1 MAEDLKTKKDIA
13 KALRQELQ
21 EGKEFLEEQ
30 GFFASKL
37 TGILK
42 DASVIVEDTLTK
54 NKQGLKVDM
63 DKAKTVLKTVRA
75 NRKIASSIMEQLG
88 FLKTFRNLAKSI
100 NLILAANP
108 LLLFAGAITALI
120 VGFIKVQQIVGE
132 VRKEL
137 GLSSAEALGL
147 KVRFAALSF
156 VATKLGL
163 TSEDI
168 KDSFDAIRQNFGG
181 IDQASNGFIL
191 NLARAQLSIGA
202 TSQQIA
208 KVLSL
213 QESVSGA
220 SRETLLAQLEAEA
233 ATIRLAGVAP
243 GAIFQDIAENAEFF
257 ASTMKDG
264 GKNVMAAAVSARKL
278 GLNLNVVNRISESL
292 LSFEDSIAKQMEA
305 SVLLGRQINLDKARQ
320 LAFLDDQ
327 EGMMR
332 EVLKQVGGEA
342 EFGRL
347 VRVQREA
354 LADAVGVEVEQL
366 ARLVRQQ
373 EVGGQME
380 ATTTALSSYETGQKE
395 REEKTNSI
403 LTMIE
408 RNTKRFF
415 QGLTN

>member
-54 NKQGLKVDM
+54 NKQGLQVDM

-202 TSQQIA
+202 TSEQIA

-264 GKNVMAAAVSARKL
+264 GKNVMAAAVGARKL
-278 GLNLNVVNRISESL
+278 GLNLSAVNRISESL

-347 VRVQREA
+347 VSVQRKA

-366 ARLVRQQ
+366 SRLVRQQ

-380 ATTTALSSYETGQKE
+380 ATKTALSSYETGQKE

>member
-191 NLARAQLSIGA
+191 KLARAQLSIGA

-264 GKNVMAAAVSARKL
+264 GKNVMAAAVGARKL
-278 GLNLNVVNRISESL
+278 GLNLSAVNRISESL

-320 LAFLDDQ
+320 LSYLGDQ

-347 VRVQREA
+347 VSVQRKA

-366 ARLVRQQ
+366 SRLVRQQ

-380 ATTTALSSYETGQKE
+380 ATKTALSSYETGQKE

>member
-54 NKQGLKVDM
+54 NKQGLQVDM

-264 GKNVMAAAVSARKL
+264 GKNVMAAAVGARKL
-278 GLNLNVVNRISESL
+278 GLNLSAVNRISESL

-347 VRVQREA
+347 VSVQRKA

-366 ARLVRQQ
+366 SRLVRQQ

-380 ATTTALSSYETGQKE
+380 ATKTALSSYETGQKE

>member
-1 MAEDLKTKKDIA
+1 MAEDLKTRRDVA
-13 KALRQELQ
+13 NALKQELQ

-54 NKQGLKVDM
+54 NKQGLQVDM

-264 GKNVMAAAVSARKL
+264 GKNVMAAAVGARKL
-278 GLNLNVVNRISESL
+278 GLNLSAVNRISESL

-347 VRVQREA
+347 VSVQRKA

-366 ARLVRQQ
+366 SRLVRQQ

-380 ATTTALSSYETGQKE
+380 ATKTALSSYETGQKE

>member
-21 EGKEFLEEQ
+21 EGKEFLEAQ

-54 NKQGLKVDM
+54 NKQGLQVDM

-202 TSQQIA
+202 TSEQIA

-264 GKNVMAAAVSARKL
+264 GKNVMAAAVGARKL
-278 GLNLNVVNRISESL
+278 GLNLSAVNRISESL

-347 VRVQREA
+347 VSVQRKA

-366 ARLVRQQ
+366 SRLVRQQ

-380 ATTTALSSYETGQKE
+380 ATKTALSSYETGQKE

>member
-54 NKQGLKVDM
+54 NKQGLQVDM

-264 GKNVMAAAVSARKL
+264 GKNVMAAAVGARKL
-278 GLNLNVVNRISESL
+278 GLNLSAVNRISESL

-305 SVLLGRQINLDKARQ
+305 SVLLGRQIYLDKARQ

-347 VRVQREA
+347 VSVQRKA

-366 ARLVRQQ
+366 SRLVRQQ

-380 ATTTALSSYETGQKE
+380 ATKTALSSYETGQKE

>member
-54 NKQGLKVDM
+54 NKQGLQVDM

-202 TSQQIA
+202 TSEQIA

-347 VRVQREA
+347 VSVQRKA

-366 ARLVRQQ
+366 SRLVRQQ

-380 ATTTALSSYETGQKE
+380 ATKTALSSYETGQKE

>member
-1 MAEDLKTKKDIA
+1 MAEDLKTRRDVA
-13 KALRQELQ
+13 NALKQELQ

-54 NKQGLKVDM
+54 NKQGLQVDM

-202 TSQQIA
+202 TSEQIA

-220 SRETLLAQLEAEA
+220 SREKLLAQLEAVA

-264 GKNVMAAAVSARKL
+264 GKNVMAAAVGARKL
-278 GLNLNVVNRISESL
+278 GLNLSAVNRISESL

-347 VRVQREA
+347 VSVQRKA

-366 ARLVRQQ
+366 SRLVRQQ

-380 ATTTALSSYETGQKE
+380 ATKTALSSYETGQKE

>member
-264 GKNVMAAAVSARKL
+264 GKNVMAAAVGARKL
-278 GLNLNVVNRISESL
+278 GLNLSAVNRISESL

-320 LAFLDDQ
+320 LSYLGDQ

-354 LADAVGVEVEQL
+354 LADAKGVEVEQL
-366 ARLVRQQ
+366 SRLVRQQ

-380 ATTTALSSYETGQKE
+380 ATKTALSSYETGQKE

>member
-54 NKQGLKVDM
+54 NKQGLQVDM

-202 TSQQIA
+202 TSEQIA

-292 LSFEDSIAKQMEA
+292 LSFEDSIA
-305 SVLLGRQINLDKARQ
+305 
-320 LAFLDDQ
+320 
-327 EGMMR
+327 
-332 EVLKQVGGEA
+332 
-342 EFGRL
+342 
-347 VRVQREA
+347 
-354 LADAVGVEVEQL
+354 
-366 ARLVRQQ
+366 
-373 EVGGQME
+373 
-380 ATTTALSSYETGQKE
+380 
-395 REEKTNSI
+395 
-403 LTMIE
+403 
-408 RNTKRFF
+408 
-415 QGLTN
+415 